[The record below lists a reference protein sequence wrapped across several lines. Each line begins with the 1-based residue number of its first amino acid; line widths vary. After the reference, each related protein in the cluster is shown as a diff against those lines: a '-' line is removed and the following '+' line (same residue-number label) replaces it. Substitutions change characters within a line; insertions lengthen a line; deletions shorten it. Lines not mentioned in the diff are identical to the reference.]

1 MRTEPIDDLRRGERR
16 LRAPA
21 VRRYLTVLFSD
32 LSAST
37 SISGCLHHEYYS
49 ELMDEVGRLYERITD
64 SHGGIVAQISGDGLL
79 ALFGYPEV
87 REGDARRAVAAAL
100 DLHRKVEELERSQ
113 QWAGIRLRLHSGIH
127 SGLVLLHKGDAV
139 RGRFE
144 VRGRATNVA
153 RHLCNLAQSG
163 EVVVSAATL
172 GPERRF
178 FDTRDCGQLCVDRDQ
193 ATIAALAVLA
203 PAAGGPVSFAPRGYE
218 ATRFVGRAAECGIL
232 RRLVEGARSGSAAC
246 VLIEG
251 PPGIGKTRLADEA
264 VRAAEDR
271 GCDVHRA
278 ACEAAA
284 EPLQPFLQ
292 ILRSLLALHRAGR
305 GSDGAPSIQQALA
318 LDPSLAAHEQ
328 TVSRLLSP
336 GPQVPGPQA
345 APALAALLLAAA
357 ARRPQIFFVDDWHLA
372 DGASRE
378 VLGHLRRIGGAGILG
393 ILTARPRPAGEQA
406 IGDLDVIPLG
416 PLTEGEVGEAA
427 AGLLGFCDP
436 FTVAGLC
443 ASSGGNPLFL
453 EELCHSIAGGDRAEH
468 LNGGSPWLDLLIAAR
483 VARLPPA
490 EAELVKVA
498 AVIGN
503 VFPMWLLEEVSGYG
517 ADDAAVTDLAAQ
529 DLLFRIERG
538 RALRFKHG
546 VVREA
551 IYNAVGLYERRA
563 LHLRIAQALKEHA
576 LAAGEEEPFEALAYH
591 YGAAEDA
598 PATAHYAEL
607 AGDKAMAASAL
618 DRAQAHYRD
627 ALSALDR
634 MTPCDEIS
642 YRWGRIAQRFGRAG
656 VFDPARD
663 QLPLFERAMEL
674 AVGRGDAAALAWAQ
688 YWRGYINYALGEPAA
703 AIASW
708 ERAGEAAASV
718 RDDRLVVQIR
728 GALGQARAA
737 ACQYDQALPLLDEA
751 IEVKKHHSEPG
762 RPPIGVAYSL
772 SCKAFVLGDMGRFSE
787 ARACFEEAL
796 AAIGGAGHQVEVSVL
811 NQYSAVCLWE
821 RRFDAALGLAQA
833 GARVAERV
841 HSHYSHAMS
850 RALGAFARWSMERD
864 PAALETM
871 VEATSWLEARG
882 RGQFTSLNYGWLAEA
897 MVAEGRIA
905 EGRRFAAGALAR
917 ARKGDRLGE
926 AMASRAMARAAAAAK
941 WRRGPDHYLQRASA
955 AAELRRSAHERAAT
969 ERCRRE
975 LSAELVSSPPAAP
988 RALSRPR
995 RGVEALMQLQGDAG
1009 DRRSSP

>member
-1 MRTEPIDDLRRGERR
+1 MGMRTGPIDDLCRAEGR
-16 LRAPA
+16 LRPAA

-49 ELMDEVGRLYERITD
+49 ELMDEVGRLYERITEN
-64 SHGGIVAQISGDGLL
+64 HGGIVAQISGDGLL
-79 ALFGYPEV
+79 ALFGYPDV

-113 QWAGIRLRLHSGIH
+113 QWPGIRLRLHSGIH
-127 SGLVLLHKGDAV
+127 SGLILLHEGDAV

-153 RHLCNLAQSG
+153 RHLCNLAESG

-172 GPERRF
+172 GPDRRF
-178 FDTRDCGQLCVDRDQ
+178 FDTRDCGQLCVDRDH

-203 PAAGGPVSFAPRGYE
+203 PATVGPGCPAPRGYE
-218 ATRFVGRAAECGIL
+218 PTRFVGRAAECGTL
-232 RRLVEGARSGSAAC
+232 QRFVERARSGSAAC

-251 PPGIGKTRLADEA
+251 PAGIGKTRLADEA
-264 VRAAEDR
+264 LRAAEER
-271 GCDVHRA
+271 GCKVHRA

-292 ILRSLLALHRAGR
+292 ILRSLLAPDRTAE
-305 GSDGAPSIQQALA
+305 GSDGAPSVRQALDA
-318 LDPSLAAHEQ
+318 LDPSLSVHEQ
-328 TVSRLLSP
+328 TVSRLLSQ
-336 GPQVPGPQA
+336 GPQVPGSQA

-357 ARRPQIFFVDDWHLA
+357 AREPQIFFVDDWHLA
-372 DGASRE
+372 DDASRE
-378 VLGHLRRIGGAGILG
+378 VLGHLRRIEGAPILG

-406 IGDLDVIPLG
+406 IGGLEVLPLG

-427 AGLLGFCDP
+427 ASLLGFCDP
-436 FTVAGLC
+436 FTLAGLC

-468 LNGGSPWLDLLIAAR
+468 LNAGSPWLDLLIAAR
-483 VARLPPA
+483 VGRLPPP
-490 EAELVKVA
+490 EAKLVKAA

-529 DLLFRIERG
+529 DLLFRIEPAP
-538 RALRFKHG
+538 ALRFKHG

-576 LAAGEEEPFEALAYH
+576 RMAGEEEPFEALAYH

-634 MTPCDEIS
+634 MPPCDEIS

-663 QLPLFERAMEL
+663 QLPVFERAMEL
-674 AVGRGDAAALAWAQ
+674 AVSRGDRAALAWAQ
-688 YWRGYINYALGEPAA
+688 YWLGYINYALGEPAA
-703 AIASW
+703 AIGNW

-737 ACQYDQALPLLDEA
+737 ACQYDEALPLLDEA
-751 IEVKKHHSEPG
+751 IEVKKRHAKPG
-762 RPPIGVAYSL
+762 RAPIGVAYSL
-772 SCKAFVLGDMGRFSE
+772 SCKAFVLGDMGRFGE
-787 ARACFEEAL
+787 ARTCFEEAL
-796 AAIGGAGHQVEVSVL
+796 AAIDDAGHQVEVSVL

-821 RRFDAALGLAQA
+821 RRFDAALSLAQA
-833 GARVAERV
+833 GAGVAERV

-864 PAALETM
+864 PAALDTM

-897 MVAEGRIA
+897 MVAEGRIG

-917 ARKGDRLGE
+917 ARKGDLLGE
-926 AMASRAMARAAAAAK
+926 AMACRAMARAAAAGQ
-941 WRRGPDHYLQRASA
+941 WPRGPDHYLRRAFA
-955 AAELRRSAHERAAT
+955 AAESRRSAHEIAAT
-969 ERCRRE
+969 QLCRSE
-975 LSAELVSSPPAAP
+975 LSAELISARPVAPQALTQVQVQVRDELADKSS
-988 RALSRPR
+988 SR
-995 RGVEALMQLQGDAG
+995 
-1009 DRRSSP
+1009 